1 MSQKADIVLSAEET
15 DKKATHPVN
24 DYYSSITIST
34 SFISN
39 QVEITSEYSEKVKKW
54 RHSFGDNNLSE
65 ERYFSSLLKLLFA
78 GQYKMYILCIYLWF
92 VYLTNNF

>member
-39 QVEITSEYSEKVKKW
+39 QVEITSEYSEKVKK
-54 RHSFGDNNLSE
+54 
-65 ERYFSSLLKLLFA
+65 
-78 GQYKMYILCIYLWF
+78 
-92 VYLTNNF
+92 